1 MDKYEARRAALIA
14 LRESIGHG
22 AIRKIAE
29 KIGKDPS
36 YVSRMLYPPSKS
48 GYKRIGEDSLDDL
61 NRAFPNWFIDPDST
75 PSPTGKDGEHIG
87 SISNTTKTTDVTIE
101 QYDPEDVAGAMG
113 YGLEL
118 RDQPGVIQSWR
129 VSKDWLNQNV
139 KNHSGSANLCIVTG
153 FGDSMQPMFNPGDP
167 LLVDLGVTCVEFDA
181 VFFFRVGTE
190 GYIKRLQRIP
200 TEDGLVIRAIS
211 ENKSA
216 YEAFNITPK
225 MDFQVLGRVLKVWRS
240 QEF

>member
-1 MDKYEARRAALIA
+1 MVILCCNSKMETLAEIRRKNLLALVEENGLTSVAARVGRSAAQISDTIAGRKSFGEKVARAI
-14 LRESIGHG
+14 EQ
-22 AIRKIAE
+22 KW
-29 KIGKDPS
+29 DPS
-36 YVSRMLYPPSKS
+36 REL
-48 GYKRIGEDSLDDL
+48 GWLDTIHDV
-61 NRAFPNWFIDPDST
+61 
-75 PSPTGKDGEHIG
+75 EHIR
-87 SISNTTKTTDVTIE
+87 SISSTANTTDITIK
-101 QYDPEDVAGAMG
+101 QYDPEDVAGSMG
-113 YGLEL
+113 HGLEL
-118 RDQPGVIQSWR
+118 RDQPGVIQSLR